1 MCWGTIWKDNILYL
15 LKLDHFAGRQS
26 APQPLPRLQL
36 HLQPSVQVIMTTE
49 MLLKNQYFRISLDF
63 TCYFVWL
70 RQDSELQSV
79 SSHNDTTDDNQS
91 SFTESSSHYSNTYRW
106 LLLKFL
112 LRETLLVFLVTIDTF
127 DIALLCP
134 DIEYQLMKTPK
145 HVKCWALVLQ
155 FQQLCKPAVRIKGA
169 DFDLLCMQ

>member
-1 MCWGTIWKDNILYL
+1 MK
-15 LKLDHFAGRQS
+15 R
-26 APQPLPRLQL
+26 
-36 HLQPSVQVIMTTE
+36 
-49 MLLKNQYFRISLDF
+49 QYFVPFKIGSLCREAECPPTLTTLTTPPTTQCPGNNDNRNVTEESIQISLDF

-106 LLLKFL
+106 LLLKSL
-112 LRETLLVFLVTIDTF
+112 LRETLLVFLVTTDTF

>member
-106 LLLKFL
+106 QLLESLLLWMPPHIFGGHLDFL
-112 LRETLLVFLVTIDTF
+112 LWNWDCF
-127 DIALLCP
+127 ALSRL
-134 DIEYQLMKTPK
+134 K
-145 HVKCWALVLQ
+145 ALNMVNTDDMSN
-155 FQQLCKPAVRIKGA
+155 AEH
-169 DFDLLCMQ
+169 

>member
-1 MCWGTIWKDNILYL
+1 MLTIYWKL
-15 LKLDHFAGRQS
+15 LSL
-26 APQPLPRLQL
+26 
-36 HLQPSVQVIMTTE
+36 VE
-49 MLLKNQYFRISLDF
+49 MHNFQ
-63 TCYFVWL
+63 YFVWL

-91 SFTESSSHYSNTYRW
+91 RFTESSSHYSNTYRW

-112 LRETLLVFLVTIDTF
+112 LREMLLVFLVTIDTF

-134 DIEYQLMKTPK
+134 DIEYQLLKTPK

-155 FQQLCKPAVRIKGA
+155 LPAAVQTSSEDQRSRLWSTLHA
-169 DFDLLCMQ
+169 VEFTLLQSC